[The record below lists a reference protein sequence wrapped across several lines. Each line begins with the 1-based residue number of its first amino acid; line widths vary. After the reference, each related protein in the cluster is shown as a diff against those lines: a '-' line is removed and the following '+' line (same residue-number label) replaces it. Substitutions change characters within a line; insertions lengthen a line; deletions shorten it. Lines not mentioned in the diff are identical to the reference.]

1 MWRYQISMTG
11 KEHLHA
17 TYWTRKIRHC
27 PAVPER
33 PPHPGTIREVYVSV
47 RTIYR
52 WGKLCCESDPK
63 QEHTFTYHE
72 YEALLRKVTKLE
84 NIITIIKT
92 VRCTVRAPLRERLC
106 ELG

>member
-1 MWRYQISMTG
+1 MPHTG
-11 KEHLHA
+11 QEKSAIVLQ
-17 TYWTRKIRHC
+17 YRKGLPIQ
-27 PAVPER
+27 ELS
-33 PPHPGTIREVYVSV
+33 EKYSV